1 MKNNLDVQN
10 MLGSIDLLNQQC
22 LDAWQAMKSIKLPA
36 SYHQINKVVLFGM
49 GGSLL
54 GMEVIKNLFADQLK
68 VPVLIINDYFLPSY
82 IDNNTLAILSSY
94 SGGTEETVFAAQNIL
109 KKTKKVFVITTG
121 GFLQKFAH
129 QHRLP
134 TYLINPR
141 YNPCNQ
147 PRMALGYSLVGQ
159 MSVFNKLGLIKIQDA
174 DIKNLAFYLSQ
185 HARKNKE
192 LAKQQVKKI
201 KNKVPIFV
209 ASEFLLGNVHIAAN
223 QTNENGKNM
232 AAYFPL
238 PELNHHLMEG
248 LGNPR
253 TNQKNLIFILI
264 NSHLYYPR
272 NRKRYAIT
280 KKVLA
285 KNKVAYLELKLS
297 AHNKILQSF
306 AVLQW
311 GSYLSFYL
319 SQANKI
325 DPSPIPWVD
334 FFKNELQK

>member
-1 MKNNLDVQN
+1 MKNKFDVQN
-10 MLGSIDLLNQQC
+10 MLGSIDLLGQQC
-22 LDAWQAMKSIKLPA
+22 LDAWQAMKNIKLPA
-36 SYHQINKVVLFGM
+36 SYRQINKVVLFGM

-54 GMEVIKNLFADQLK
+54 GMDVIKNLFAHELK
-68 VPVLIINDYFLPSY
+68 VPVLIINDYFLPAY
-82 IDNNTLAILSSY
+82 VDNNTLAILSSY
-94 SGGTEETVFAAQNIL
+94 SGGTEETVLAAKKIL
-109 KKTKKVFVITTG
+109 GKTKKVFVITTG
-121 GFLQKFAH
+121 GFLQKFAN
-129 QHRLP
+129 QQRLP
-134 TYLINPR
+134 MYLINPQ

-159 MSVFNKLGLIKIQDA
+159 ISLFNKLGLIKIQDA
-174 DIKNLAFYLSQ
+174 DIANIAKFLAQ
-185 HARKNKE
+185 NIRANKQ
-192 LAKQQVKKI
+192 LAQQQAKKI
-201 KNKVPIFV
+201 KNKVPVFV
-209 ASEFLLGNVHIAAN
+209 ASEFLLGNAHIVAN

-232 AAYFPL
+232 ATYFPI

-253 TNQKNLIFILI
+253 ANQKNFIFILI
-264 NSHLYYPR
+264 NSSLYYPR

-285 KNKVAYLELKLS
+285 KNKVANLEVKLS
-297 AHNKILQSF
+297 ARNKILQSF

-334 FFKNELQK
+334 YFKNELQK